1 MHWSWSSGQR
11 RFHKLFRRMPLLV
24 RYTTQDKDPHTLL
37 LCLTWKREA
46 PATGN
51 VQMKLLREV
60 QAKPV
65 GPGAFPDV
73 FAVLP

>member
-1 MHWSWSSGQR
+1 
-11 RFHKLFRRMPLLV
+11 V